1 MNLKSQI
8 NAVQERLRLL
18 VKGQE
23 DTTLPELSV
32 PAVQSV
38 SIERQHYVF
47 GLDWRFFSD
56 SKDLRQTLSAA
67 RRSGLSHYAKTSTDD
82 LVGLGH
88 GLDPQQ
94 SAKAYSGALQL
105 AETVSRGGMELF
117 VFKLAEDVFSI
128 TALQDARP
136 LVDFDRVG
144 TRSEIFALAGQFQM
158 QQVGQ
163 DLRQAG
169 NTGTLDNEEPVKLA
183 EAFGKPQSTA
193 RVKPLPNYR
202 QQLILLI
209 AVLGLGLTMWLVWGW
224 LNAENIKASQAKRVR
239 EQEPNFIYEKAAGDL
254 MNIPGLPAQQQLDSW
269 RQVIKNIPV
278 KKKGWELT
286 GVICQ
291 PQVCQAK
298 WIRSFGNYKEFYL
311 EALPGLLGSR
321 ETQDA
326 DNPALGGIQAE
337 LKVPLP
343 PSPGRMPS
351 RADLPAL
358 RELTVSL
365 ASQLQDLALLPNGSV
380 QMKAPDLYPPTPGI
394 KTEQIQKPIVRGEWS
409 MTHDLWTLGELTFNG
424 PSLVADSLSLVK
436 SETTNEWTYTLTG
449 HYYAK
454 ANHE

>member
-1 MNLKSQI
+1 MNIKSQI

-18 VKGQE
+18 VNGQE
-23 DTTLPELSV
+23 DTTPSETSM

-38 SIERQHYVF
+38 SIQRHHYVF

-88 GLDPQQ
+88 GLDAQQ
-94 SAKAYSGALQL
+94 GAKAYSGALQL
-105 AETVSRGGMELF
+105 AESVSRGGIELF
-117 VFKLAEDVFSI
+117 VFKLSEDVFSI
-128 TALQDARP
+128 TALQDSRP
-136 LVDFDRVG
+136 LVDFERVG
-144 TRSEIFALAGQFQM
+144 SRSEIFALAGQFQM
-158 QQVGQ
+158 LQMGQ
-163 DLRQAG
+163 DIRQAG

-183 EAFGKPQSTA
+183 EAFARPHSTA
-193 RVKPLPNYR
+193 RIKPLPNYR
-202 QQLILLI
+202 QQVILVI
-209 AVLGLGLTMWLVWGW
+209 AVLGVALLMWLVWGW
-224 LNAENIKASQAKRVR
+224 LNAENIKAAQAKRLR
-239 EQEPNFIYEKAAGDL
+239 EQDPNFIYEKAAGDL
-254 MNIPGLPAQQQLDSW
+254 MKIPGLPARQQLDSW
-269 RQVIKNIPV
+269 REVIKNLPV

-286 GVICQ
+286 SVVCQ

-343 PSPGRMPS
+343 PTPDRLPS

-358 RELTVSL
+358 REMTVSL

-380 QMKAPDLYPPTPGI
+380 QMKAPELYPATPGV
-394 KTEQIQKPIVRGEWS
+394 KAEQIQKPVVRGEWS
-409 MTHDLWTLGELTFNG
+409 MTHELWTLGELTFNG
-424 PSLVADSLSLVK
+424 PSLVLESLSLAK
-436 SETTNEWTYTLTG
+436 DEKTKEWTYTLTG

-454 ANHE
+454 ANHD